1 MKNPGNL
8 HISTT
13 KLPIIYLISQKLS
26 DIFHSTYPI
35 PSMGQLSHL
44 THPVSLNSWYSF
56 RDYSVT
62 PFSPDI
68 VFFHPSFVLS
78 IEGVER
84 GFIEGSLRVGRDK
97 PQWTLFQPPLYPL
110 WNIFDPWTGC
120 VRIRK
125 PLRCDGLQK
134 MKQNKEW
141 FRIRL
146 NRDIV
151 VFLLMVHY
159 ITPC

>member
-84 GFIEGSLRVGRDK
+84 GFIEGSLRVHWGLVGINLNK
-97 PQWTLFQPPLYPL
+97 PSFNPLSTLFKISLIHERVAL
-110 WNIFDPWTGC
+110 EFGNHSGVMVFKKWNK
-120 VRIRK
+120 IRSDLK
-125 PLRCDGLQK
+125 SG
-134 MKQNKEW
+134 
-141 FRIRL
+141 
-146 NRDIV
+146 
-151 VFLLMVHY
+151 
-159 ITPC
+159 